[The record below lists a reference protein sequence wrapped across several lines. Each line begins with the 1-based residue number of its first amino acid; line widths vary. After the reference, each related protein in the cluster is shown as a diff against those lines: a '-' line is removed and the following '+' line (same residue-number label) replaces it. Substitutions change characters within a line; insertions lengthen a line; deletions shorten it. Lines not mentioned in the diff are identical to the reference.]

1 MQRNILVV
9 LIAISFIAT
18 SAFGQQKKTKQT
30 PQATQQ
36 TNSTFNLVTKTDTLS
51 YSLGAQFGNDLKNNN
66 ININLDVFLQAM
78 KDVMS
83 GANPAL
89 TTDQIQQAIVNL
101 NQDLRQKDMEKQA
114 KLAQINKE
122 ASEKFLK
129 ENSQKPNIKVTPSG
143 LQYEITKAGT
153 GLSPKET
160 DTVQVHYTGRT
171 IDGKVFDSSVERGQP
186 VDFVLNQV
194 IKGWTEGLQLMKEG
208 GKAILYI
215 PSDLAY
221 GERGAGQGV
230 IGPNQALIFEV
241 ELLKVKPSTNIGK

>member
-1 MQRNILVV
+1 MQKNILVV
-9 LIAISFIAT
+9 LFAVAFIAT
-18 SAFGQQKKTKQT
+18 NAFGGTNKPKVTK
-30 PQATQQ
+30 PATQQ
-36 TNSTFNLVTKTDTLS
+36 PNSTIKLDNKVDTLS

-78 KDVMS
+78 KDVMFD
-83 GANPAL
+83 ANPAL
-89 TTDQIQQAIVNL
+89 TQDEIQQAIVNL
-101 NQDLRQKDMEKQA
+101 NQELRQKDMEKQA
-114 KLAQINKE
+114 KLAQLNKE
-122 ASEKFLK
+122 ESEKFLK
-129 ENSQKPNIKVTPSG
+129 ENSQKPNIKVTTSG
-143 LQYEITKAGT
+143 LQYEITKEGT

-215 PSDLAY
+215 PSELAY

-241 ELLKVKPSTNIGK
+241 ELLKVKPSNH